1 MSEVA
6 LLWIRCEGLGSVVP
20 DFMFDPLI
28 FVSKVNIR
36 HSGLRCSL
44 CVAYASPLYSL
55 QVYLNVLIMSR
66 PNEVDVWWLVT

>member
-36 HSGLRCSL
+36 HSGLKCSL

-55 QVYLNVLIMSR
+55 QV
-66 PNEVDVWWLVT
+66 